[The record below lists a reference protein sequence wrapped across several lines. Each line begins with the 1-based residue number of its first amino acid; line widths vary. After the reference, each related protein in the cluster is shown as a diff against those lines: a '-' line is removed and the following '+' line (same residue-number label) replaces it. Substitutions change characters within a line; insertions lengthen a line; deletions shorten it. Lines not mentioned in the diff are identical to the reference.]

1 MANDMNLAVGV
12 NFDLLQTN
20 LSAMYEKT
28 DKGSRILLMPTTV
41 TAPKTVTMDEMVAEF
56 QKSFGMEGAQ
66 AAIENNLNG
75 VQQGGKTFDWKKIK
89 FQLQAAF
96 LYKEITPDE
105 QKAADAKAQA
115 QAQNKP
121 AQQNGQAS
129 ATATEKGVTEYAFA
143 IAVNVEEALPS
154 LGFFQLK
161 SLYFAVWNTQRQRVL
176 TQMGTGS
183 ITRLLQ
189 QLDA

>member
-1 MANDMNLAVGV
+1 MNLAVGV

>member
-41 TAPKTVTMDEMVAEF
+41 TAPKTVTMGEMVAEF
-56 QKSFGMEGAQ
+56 QKSFGMEKAEETIKG
-66 AAIENNLNG
+66 NLNG
-75 VQQGGKTFDWKKIK
+75 VQQGGSSFNWDKIT

>member
-1 MANDMNLAVGV
+1 MNLAVGV
-12 NFDLLQTN
+12 NFDLLKTN

-41 TAPKTVTMDEMVAEF
+41 TAPKTVTMGEMVAEF
-56 QKSFGMEGAQ
+56 QKSFGMEKAEETIKG
-66 AAIENNLNG
+66 NLDG
-75 VQQGGKTFDWKKIK
+75 VQQSGSSFNWDKIT

-115 QAQNKP
+115 QSKP

-129 ATATEKGVTEYAFA
+129 TTTTTVTETGVTEYAFA

-161 SLYFAVWNTQRQRVL
+161 SLYFAVWNTQRERVL
-176 TQMGTGS
+176 TQMGTGN